1 MHPLYPFGKDV
12 IVVKVL
18 DVADS
23 LKVGYVPQVFEN
35 VGSFLGVNSKGV
47 HGVVDLCQPNYFFL
61 KAGLYILKLCMLF

>member
-18 DVADS
+18 DVADI

-35 VGSFLGVNSKGV
+35 VGSFVGVNSKG
-47 HGVVDLCQPNYFFL
+47 GTWSC
-61 KAGLYILKLCMLF
+61 